1 MCKLCLIY
9 IKVVISSIILL
20 YFKKHLVESTNP
32 NQEEPIGVS
41 ILILI
46 LEFRPNYRPK
56 KYHFRS
62 AVSIWDTELET
73 H

>member
-32 NQEEPIGVS
+32 NQEEPIGVP
-41 ILILI
+41 ILILV
-46 LEFRPNYRPK
+46 LEFRPN
-56 KYHFRS
+56 
-62 AVSIWDTELET
+62 
-73 H
+73 

>member
-41 ILILI
+41 ILILV
-46 LEFRPNYRPK
+46 LEFRPN
-56 KYHFRS
+56 
-62 AVSIWDTELET
+62 
-73 H
+73 